1 MNNTEPDYP
10 AANPGPDPL
19 PLPYQ
24 DVPALPPAVPQPVL
38 YLPVKGPY
46 PYNTMVVVHSYTVAE
61 PSWFPILDDSVYR
74 YSDLYQTGFRF
85 PGYDPRTASQIA
97 YQHSTIA
104 SLRTLQLSTHDQYT
118 AAVDQVDD
126 AFFDDSRSVDHQAQ
140 YRPSNRP
147 HRGRLRPPALRR
159 RNLELDPVLPSSATE
174 PGSAASSRAAI
185 AASTSFET
193 NDSLAGQRS
202 SWLIFPGKSR

>member
-10 AANPGPDPL
+10 AANPGPDPV

-126 AFFDDSRSVDHQAQ
+126 AFFDDTGVWTIKLNIALQIAPTGDASDLLLFDVAISSWILCYLPPPQSPAPPPPPGQQSQRP
-140 YRPSNRP
+140 RPSKRTT
-147 HRGRLRPPALRR
+147 R
-159 RNLELDPVLPSSATE
+159 
-174 PGSAASSRAAI
+174 
-185 AASTSFET
+185 
-193 NDSLAGQRS
+193 
-202 SWLIFPGKSR
+202 